1 MDKFDGCNKVK
12 TSCRSVE
19 CAHKVKHTASIAKA
33 ITAIAIVAA
42 VLIIR
47 FCGFGAAQS
56 ATKRVLFCDV
66 FGRESFGLGRLF
78 DAE

>member
-1 MDKFDGCNKVK
+1 MDKFDGCNKVNAN
-12 TSCRSVE
+12 CRSVE
-19 CAHKVKHTASIAKA
+19 CARKVKHT
-33 ITAIAIVAA
+33 TAIIKAMAAVAIVGAM
-42 VLIIR
+42 LIIR

-56 ATKRVLFCDV
+56 ASKRVFFCDV